1 MNYEVCYSRWTMRW
15 FPFASVTE
23 RETEGGRRMCPKA
36 SFLLP
41 SRGCHRTHS
50 APQVSPWTCRFSPA
64 VESLGSGAG
73 RGEGSP
79 SLLPDAPAG
88 KPALPWERGKR
99 DRERPRTS
107 AGRCRPKRGAR
118 ERCSRRR
125 VSVGFA
131 DRAQTALLGGGS
143 PGVRGHEDNSV
154 RGRRVE
160 QNLRL
165 RVGDRNARC

>member
-1 MNYEVCYSRWTMRW
+1 M
-15 FPFASVTE
+15 TE

-64 VESLGSGAG
+64 VESRPPGQRGRAWRGQPVPSARRAG
-73 RGEGSP
+73 RE
-79 SLLPDAPAG
+79 AG
-88 KPALPWERGKR
+88 PPLGKGQASAT
-99 DRERPRTS
+99 ERPRTS

>member
-1 MNYEVCYSRWTMRW
+1 MPQGVVFTAQQKMSQNTLGPPG
-15 FPFASVTE
+15 FPVDL
-23 RETEGGRRMCPKA
+23 P
-36 SFLLP
+36 LLP
-41 SRGCHRTHS
+41 CGRKPPAWAAGQGVERAARPFCQTRGPGSR
-50 APQVSPWTCRFSPA
+50 P
-64 VESLGSGAG
+64 SLGKGAS
-73 RGEGSP
+73 E
-79 SLLPDAPAG
+79 
-88 KPALPWERGKR
+88 R

-118 ERCSRRR
+118 ERCPRRR

-131 DRAQTALLGGGS
+131 DRAQTALLGGGT